1 RCRVK
6 RVLDMTFPVGKERP
20 AGGRSSG
27 LDAWR
32 APVVDG
38 NPALRAAC
46 AAERGGATLPVRMK
60 LPGHCVS
67 GNVPVTV
74 SAYKSGGYEFD
85 RGALCAASRKVAQQA
100 AQRLANS
107 CAEDGQTKKG
117 ELALPVR

>member
-1 RCRVK
+1 MLGVR
-6 RVLDMTFPVGKERP
+6 
-20 AGGRSSG
+20 RSSTAI
-27 LDAWR
+27 L
-32 APVVDG
+32 PCMP
-38 NPALRAAC
+38 PALLREA
-46 AAERGGATLPVRMK
+46 GVGMGTLPVRMK

-107 CAEDGQTKKG
+107 CAGNGQTKKG